1 MRPIIDDALMGESGM
16 VKPDF
21 TKWAPMAT
29 APRDGT
35 LVLVS
40 VRASEQGPAELDA
53 VRWAQSARS
62 GDEGWVAND
71 SDPFARFVYSE
82 AELTGWSPLPTQL
95 PELRSNR
102 PTEAKRDSDPDAI
115 DGAGI

>member
-1 MRPIIDDALMGESGM
+1 MA
-16 VKPDF
+16 KPGF
-21 TKWAPMAT
+21 TRWEPMAT

-62 GDEGWVAND
+62 GEEGWVAND
-71 SDPFARFVYSE
+71 SDPFARFIYSE

-95 PELRSNR
+95 PELRSSR
-102 PTEAKRDSDPDAI
+102 MAEPKGDADPDEI

>member
-1 MRPIIDDALMGESGM
+1 MA
-16 VKPDF
+16 KPEFDKF
-21 TKWAPMAT
+21 EPMAS

-35 LVLVS
+35 LVLVAI
-40 VRASEQGPAELDA
+40 RASEQGPAELDA

-62 GDEGWVAND
+62 GEEGWVAND

-82 AELTGWSPLPTQL
+82 AELTGWSPLPTQM
-95 PELRSNR
+95 PELRSAR
-102 PTEAKRDSDPDAI
+102 ATSGKRDPDPEES

>member
-1 MRPIIDDALMGESGM
+1 MDE
-16 VKPDF
+16 PDLSKF
-21 TKWAPMAT
+21 EPMDT

-35 LVLVS
+35 LVLVA

-62 GDEGWVAND
+62 GEEGWVAND

-82 AELTGWSPLPTQL
+82 AELTGWSPLPTQM
-95 PELRSNR
+95 PELRSQ
-102 PTEAKRDSDPDAI
+102 PAEAAKRDQDPKEI

>member
-1 MRPIIDDALMGESGM
+1 MGDLGM
-16 VKPDF
+16 AKAEF
-21 TKWAPMAT
+21 TKWEPMAT

-35 LVLVS
+35 LVLVA
-40 VRASEQGPAELDA
+40 VRASEQGPAEHDA

-62 GDEGWVAND
+62 GEEGWVAND

-82 AELTGWSPLPTQL
+82 AELTGWSPLPTQM
-95 PELRSNR
+95 PALRSNR
-102 PTEAKRDSDPDAI
+102 PTDARSDPGPDES

>member
-1 MRPIIDDALMGESGM
+1 MGESGM
-16 VKPDF
+16 AKPDF
-21 TKWAPMAT
+21 TKWEPMAT

-62 GDEGWVAND
+62 GEEGWVAND

-102 PTEAKRDSDPDAI
+102 PTEAKRDTDPDAI

>member
-1 MRPIIDDALMGESGM
+1 MA
-16 VKPDF
+16 KPEF
-21 TKWAPMAT
+21 TKWEPMAT

-40 VRASEQGPAELDA
+40 VRASEQGPSELDA

-71 SDPFARFVYSE
+71 SDPLARFVYSE

-95 PELRSNR
+95 PELRSGK
-102 PTEAKRDSDPDAI
+102 PEQSKSDATPDEI

>member
-1 MRPIIDDALMGESGM
+1 MA
-16 VKPDF
+16 KPAF
-21 TKWAPMAT
+21 TKWEPMAT

-62 GDEGWVAND
+62 GEEGWVAND

-82 AELTGWSPLPTQL
+82 VELTGWSPLPTQV
-95 PELRSNR
+95 PELRSSR
-102 PTEAKRDSDPDAI
+102 PADAKSDPGPDEI